1 MEERK
6 MMDRLKLAVLQ
17 ELRSGTSPTE
27 VMSILYKL
35 SDYIADAQTQNA
47 NPIITE
53 IAQAIHDA
61 DFRP

>member
-1 MEERK
+1 
-6 MMDRLKLAVLQ
+6 MDRLKLAVLQ

-47 NPIITE
+47 NPIIVE

>member
-1 MEERK
+1 
-6 MMDRLKLAVLQ
+6 MDRIKEAVLK
-17 ELRSGTSPTE
+17 ELRMGTSPET

-47 NPIITE
+47 NPIIKE